1 MHRIDEFQEKV
12 LHVVENHKIAPGKYA
27 RWIWQDEKDSRE
39 LGVNEY
45 GCADAANI
53 LYSLGKFPT
62 GEEKEA
68 CVAELKKLQ
77 NPETG
82 FFVEKT
88 HHPIHTTAHCIAA
101 LELFDEKPEYRI
113 KALEQYMTPE
123 KIREFLDQLDW
134 NGNPWNASHQGAG
147 IYVAMNL
154 TDMASNQWNDAYFEW
169 LWQEADSQTGFWRR
183 GCVGTGKPVFHSL
196 AGSFH
201 YLFNHEDA
209 AMPLRYPEKMIDS
222 CLAIWEDYK
231 VNNSL
236 FGNNISFSEVDWIYC
251 MTRASRQTPHRFEES
266 RAALKEFADKF
277 IPYLNNIDE
286 KTSDIFNDLHA
297 LFGTVCA
304 VAELRQALP
313 GYIKSDKKIKLV
325 LDRRPFI

>member
-1 MHRIDEFQEKV
+1 MHNVEEFLEKTFY
-12 LHVVENHKIAPGKYA
+12 VVENHKVAPGQYA
-27 RWIWQDEKDSRE
+27 RWIWQDGNESRE

-62 GEEKEA
+62 GEERA
-68 CVAELKKLQ
+68 AFVRTLKGLQ
-77 NPETG
+77 KKETG

-101 LELFDEKPEYRI
+101 LELFDEKPDYQLT
-113 KALEQYMTPE
+113 ALEPYGSPE
-123 KIREFLDQLDW
+123 GIREFLDGLEW
-134 NGNPWNASHQGAG
+134 NDNPWDSSHQGAG

-154 TDMASNQWNDAYFEW
+154 MDMVSAEWNDAYFEW
-169 LWQEADSQTGFWRR
+169 LWQEADPQTGFWRK
-183 GCVGTGKPVFHSL
+183 GCVGTVRSVFHSL

-209 AMPLRYPEKMIDS
+209 AMPLRYPQKMIDS

-231 VNNSL
+231 VNNPV
-236 FGNNISFSEVDWIYC
+236 FGNNIGFAEVDWVYC
-251 MTRASRQTPHRFEES
+251 MTRASRQTSHRFEECK
-266 RAALKEFADKF
+266 AALKEFADKF

-286 KTSDIFNDLHA
+286 KTSDIFNDLHL

-313 GYIKSDKKIKLV
+313 GYIKSDKKVKLV